1 LSVVI
6 SLGAGLAPAAEVL
19 AGSGGQGKDA
29 ALPQPALDAASH
41 AAVVTK
47 R

>member
-1 LSVVI
+1 
-6 SLGAGLAPAAEVL
+6 LAPAAEVL

-41 AAVVTK
+41 AAGVTK